1 LNLHLCFGASEN
13 HHLNVVKLIE
23 LQGWKV
29 GATIYIGALNHHLN
43 VFRLSVVR
51 GKGEGYNNLGAR
63 IIIIS
68 SNAAM
73 ASQNEKVAIGLG
85 FVGALFTLLA
95 YNQTFMTT
103 TQSIV
108 TGFVIM
114 LVALGVKELN

>member
-1 LNLHLCFGASEN
+1 MDL
-13 HHLNVVKLIE
+13 
-23 LQGWKV
+23 
-29 GATIYIGALNHHLN
+29 
-43 VFRLSVVR
+43 FRLSVVR
-51 GKGEGYNNLGAR
+51 GKGGVIIILAAR
-63 IIIIS
+63 IIIR
-68 SNAAM
+68 NAAM

>member
-1 LNLHLCFGASEN
+1 M
-13 HHLNVVKLIE
+13 
-23 LQGWKV
+23 
-29 GATIYIGALNHHLN
+29 
-43 VFRLSVVR
+43 FRLSVVR
-51 GKGEGYNNLGAR
+51 GKGEVIIYFGAR
-63 IIIIS
+63 IIIIG
-68 SNAAM
+68 NAAM

>member
-1 LNLHLCFGASEN
+1 MDL
-13 HHLNVVKLIE
+13 
-23 LQGWKV
+23 
-29 GATIYIGALNHHLN
+29 
-43 VFRLSVVR
+43 FRLSVVR
-51 GKGEGYNNLGAR
+51 GKGGVIIILAAR
-63 IIIIS
+63 IIIR
-68 SNAAM
+68 NAAM
-73 ASQNEKVAIGLG
+73 VSQNEKVAIGLG

>member
-1 LNLHLCFGASEN
+1 
-13 HHLNVVKLIE
+13 VKLIE

-63 IIIIS
+63 IIIIII

>member
-1 LNLHLCFGASEN
+1 M
-13 HHLNVVKLIE
+13 
-23 LQGWKV
+23 
-29 GATIYIGALNHHLN
+29 
-43 VFRLSVVR
+43 FRLSVVR
-51 GKGEGYNNLGAR
+51 GKGGVIIILAAR
-63 IIIIS
+63 IIIR
-68 SNAAM
+68 NAAM